1 MGINIEFGDR
11 YSSAR
16 TYHQLGYVAQELREY
31 DQARDY
37 YQQALEIYIEFGDR
51 YSCARTYYQLG
62 KVAEE
67 LGELEE
73 AKANY
78 LQDLVITTEFNDEH
92 GLGVLLRNLAGFYQT
107 TQDEDL
113 LREVAK
119 IFKTTVEELKEAII
133 NSEE

>member
-1 MGINIEFGDR
+1 
-11 YSSAR
+11 
-16 TYHQLGYVAQELREY
+16 
-31 DQARDY
+31 
-37 YQQALEIYIEFGDR
+37 
-51 YSCARTYYQLG
+51 LG

-73 AKANY
+73 VKVNY

-92 GLGVLLRNLAGFYQT
+92 GLGISLRNLARFYQT

-119 IFKTTVEELKEAII
+119 IFGTTVEELKEAII

>member
-1 MGINIEFGDR
+1 
-11 YSSAR
+11 
-16 TYHQLGYVAQELREY
+16 
-31 DQARDY
+31 
-37 YQQALEIYIEFGDR
+37 DR
-51 YSCARTYYQLG
+51 YSCARTYFQLG

-92 GLGVLLRNLAGFYQT
+92 GLGISLRNLARFYQT

-119 IFKTTVEELKEAII
+119 IFGTTVEELKEAII
-133 NSEE
+133 NTEE

>member
-1 MGINIEFGDR
+1 MR
-11 YSSAR
+11 KSYSSTR
-16 TYHQLGYVAQELREY
+16 IYHHLGIVAQHLREY
-31 DQARDY
+31 DQVRDY
-37 YQQALEIYIEFGDR
+37 YQQALEIKIEFGDR
-51 YSCARTYYQLG
+51 YSCASTYYQLG

-78 LQDLVITTEFNDEH
+78 LQDLVITTKFNDEH
-92 GLGVLLRNLAGFYQT
+92 GLGISLRNLARFYQT

-119 IFKTTVEELKEAII
+119 IFQTTVEELKEAII